1 MFYAETMLLQK
12 VVISM
17 AKKYKKKFLRLKEQ
31 YDELNEYML
40 DIRDDNERYQKE
52 LRYLEAFIEWKN
64 LSDEFSYFKK
74 HAFEKTDEDL
84 PFSRLTL

>member
-1 MFYAETMLLQK
+1 
-12 VVISM
+12 M

-31 YDELNEYML
+31 YDELNEYIL

-74 HAFEKTDEDL
+74 HAFKKTDEDL